1 MRALMTATVPS
12 MIGQFNMNNIKIL
25 LELGFEVD
33 VACDFNDRSVWS
45 EEKVSKFR
53 NEMQKMGIQLFH
65 IDFSRSP
72 GQLKKHIVSY
82 HEMKKLMADRKY
94 DLIHTHTPI
103 SSFIT
108 RLAFK
113 NSSIFESCRMIY
125 TAHGFHFFKGNSVA
139 KNFIFKSIE
148 KYAAKYTDIL
158 ITINSE
164 DYEAAKK
171 FKLRKN
177 GRIEYVP
184 GVGIN
189 LEKIN
194 SINEKREE
202 FLKELSISEDSFLM
216 LSVGELN
223 ENKNH
228 KAIVEIL
235 NDLPGNVHYLIC
247 GQGNKK
253 EELIKVAEEKNC
265 KDRLHLLGY
274 REDIIAI
281 MKSCDLFVFPSM
293 REGLSVALMEAIAC
307 GLPCVVSDIR
317 GNRDLV
323 KDGKNGYLSPL
334 DSFLETIRK
343 TLSMDD
349 KSFKMISQ
357 VNIDESSKYSE
368 KNISEFYRKLIESIL
383 C

>member
-82 HEMKKLMADRKY
+82 NEMKKLMADRKY

-158 ITINSE
+158 ITINRE

-189 LEKIN
+189 LEKID

-202 FLKELSISEDSFLM
+202 FLKELNLSEDSFLM

-253 EELIKVAEEKNC
+253 EELIKAAEEKNC

-317 GNRDLV
+317 GNRDLI

-334 DSFLETIRK
+334 DSFLETIK
-343 TLSMDD
+343 KMLSMDD

>member
-12 MIGQFNMNNIKIL
+12 MIGQFNMNNINIL

-202 FLKELSISEDSFLM
+202 FLKELNLSEDSFLM

-317 GNRDLV
+317 GNRDLI

-334 DSFLETIRK
+334 DSFLETIK
-343 TLSMDD
+343 KMLSMDD

>member
-33 VACDFNDRSVWS
+33 VACDFYDRSVWS
-45 EEKVSKFR
+45 EEKVLKFQ

-113 NSSIFESCRMIY
+113 KSSIFESCRMIY
-125 TAHGFHFFKGNSVA
+125 TAHGFHFFKGNSVI

-158 ITINSE
+158 ITINRE

-171 FKLRKN
+171 FKLRED
-177 GRIEYVP
+177 GRIEYIP

-202 FLKELSISEDSFLM
+202 FLKDLGLSEESFLM

-235 NDLPGNVHYLIC
+235 NELPRNVHYLIC
-247 GQGNKK
+247 GQGNRK
-253 EELIKVAEEKNC
+253 EELIKIAEENGC

-274 REDIIAI
+274 REDVIAI

-317 GNRDLV
+317 GNRDLI

-334 DSFLETIRK
+334 DSFLETIK
-343 TLSMDD
+343 KMLSMDD
-349 KSFKMISQ
+349 KRFKMISQ
-357 VNIDESSKYSE
+357 VNIEEASKYSE
-368 KNISEFYRKLIESIL
+368 KNISEFYRKLIECIL
-383 C
+383 R

>member
-82 HEMKKLMADRKY
+82 HEMKRLMADRKY

-108 RLAFK
+108 RLSFK

-158 ITINSE
+158 ITINRE

-202 FLKELSISEDSFLM
+202 FLKELNLSEDSFLM

-274 REDIIAI
+274 REDVIAI

-317 GNRDLV
+317 GNRDLI